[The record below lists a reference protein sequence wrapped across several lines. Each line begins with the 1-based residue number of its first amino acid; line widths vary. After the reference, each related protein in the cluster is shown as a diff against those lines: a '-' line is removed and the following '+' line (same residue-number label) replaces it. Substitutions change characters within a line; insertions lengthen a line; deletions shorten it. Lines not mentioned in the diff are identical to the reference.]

1 VVLFQ
6 ERDGHT
12 GTREY
17 DLWFLSKK
25 QKEIAADGLRRAGVE
40 PWKDWDF

>member
-17 DLWFLSKK
+17 DLLFLSKK
-25 QKEIAADGLRRAGVE
+25 QKEIAADR
-40 PWKDWDF
+40 